1 MILTTPLNSW
11 ASPSGIWNGI
21 HCRPNDAWISETFR
35 EKFAFSRS
43 IRLTT
48 NILGIPDDSHMFQDF
63 SVPTSTPVGAAT
75 TITAPSTTLR
85 ALTTSPR
92 KSS

>member
-1 MILTTPLNSW
+1 MLTTPSNSW
-11 ASPSGIWNGI
+11 ASPSGTWNGM
-21 HCRPNDAWISETFR
+21 HWRPKDACMSETFR
-35 EKFAFSRS
+35 EKLAFSRS
-43 IRLTT
+43 ILLTT
-48 NILGIPDDSHMFQDF
+48 NNRGICADSHMFQAR

-75 TITAPSTTLR
+75 TMTAPSTTRR